1 MNVNLARVLVFIAAG
16 ASMLGMAGQ
25 VHSAGRS
32 ALMMQGGVAL
42 ENVEALYRFGEQVVF
57 RATIRSSVPV
67 QSGSITVLDHK
78 QNLVQSSPL
87 IINPDGTT
95 QFFWDARGIAL
106 RPFTVVYWRY
116 DLSLADGKS
125 FQSEAYSFRYDDNR
139 FDWQALDS
147 GALRVR
153 WMQGDAAFAQRA
165 LTAALEGFKAI
176 NAYFPVDLS
185 QPVEVF
191 IYPSQND
198 LQFLGNESWVVGL
211 AEPSSGVALVALEP
225 VPAQDPAMRRH
236 IPHELMHVM
245 MYRHLGEG
253 YENIPAWLREGM
265 ATLVEID
272 PTLEY
277 ERVVTNAAAR
287 EALIPLLDLC
297 ASFPSQPD
305 SAFLAYAQ
313 ARSFT
318 LFLRDTFGVPKLL
331 DLSRAYA
338 GGATCEAGV
347 EVVYGLTLMQ
357 LELDWR
363 QSALGQDPAR
373 AALQNTLPYLVLL
386 CVMLV
391 VPLAIGLTTMRKKKK

>member
-32 ALMMQGGVAL
+32 VPTMQGGVAL

-57 RATIRSSVPV
+57 RATIRSSIPV

-78 QNLVQSSPL
+78 QNLVQSGPL
-87 IINPDGTT
+87 VINPDGTS
-95 QFFWDARGIAL
+95 QFILDARGFAL

-116 DLSLADGKS
+116 DLSLADGAS

-153 WMQGDAAFAQRA
+153 WAQGDTAFANRVLIIA
-165 LTAALEGFKAI
+165 LDGLDAI
-176 NAYFPVDLS
+176 NAYFSADLS

-191 IYPSQND
+191 IYPSQSD
-198 LQFLGNESWVVGL
+198 LQIHGHESWVVGL
-211 AEPSSGVALVALEP
+211 AEPSSGVALVAFDTETALGW
-225 VPAQDPAMRRH
+225 R

-245 MYRHLGEG
+245 MYRHLGAG
-253 YENIPAWLREGM
+253 YDNVPAWLREGM

-272 PTLEY
+272 PTPEY
-277 ERVVTNAAAR
+277 DRAVTDAAAR
-287 EALIPLLDLC
+287 EALIPLADLC

-305 SAFLAYAQ
+305 AAFLAYAQ

-318 LFLRDTFGVPKLL
+318 LFVRDTFGIPKIL
-331 DLSRAYA
+331 DLARAYA

-373 AALQNTLPYLVLL
+373 AALQSTFPYLMLL

-391 VPLAIGLTTMRKKKK
+391 VPLAIGLTTMRKKTKK